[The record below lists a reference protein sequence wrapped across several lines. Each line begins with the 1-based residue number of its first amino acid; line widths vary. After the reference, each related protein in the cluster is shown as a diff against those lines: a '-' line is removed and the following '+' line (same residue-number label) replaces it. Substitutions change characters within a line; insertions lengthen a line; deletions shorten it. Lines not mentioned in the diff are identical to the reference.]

1 MLKNYHPLPEEVLK
15 FRHLAKLKNTYVD
28 AIPNYV
34 NKVTGRVH
42 TSLNQTI
49 AATGRLSSTSPN
61 FQNIPIRT
69 ETGREVRKAFVP
81 QNPDW
86 VILSADYSQVELRI
100 MAHYSQEPELIK
112 AFEENLDIHS
122 KTAAL
127 VNGITEAEVTPDQR
141 RSAKVVNFGIMYGA
155 GPYRMSQ
162 ELGISMADAKILI
175 DNYFDTY
182 PGIRKYMDDT
192 ISLARDRGYVETLYK
207 RRRKTGNLNASNRNI
222 VQAEERVAIN
232 MPIQGT
238 AADII
243 KIAMINI
250 HKKMESENY
259 QSKMILQIHD
269 ELLFECPKTE
279 VEKLA
284 AMVVEEM
291 EGAVQL
297 SVPMKVDWNY
307 GSSWFEAH

>member
-1 MLKNYHPLPEEVLK
+1 M
-15 FRHLAKLKNTYVD
+15 D

-34 NKVTGRVH
+34 NQNTGRVH

-69 ETGREVRKAFVP
+69 ETGREVRKAFIA
-81 QNPDW
+81 QKEGS

-100 MAHYSQEPELIK
+100 MAHYSKEPELIT
-112 AFEENLDIHS
+112 AFEEDADIHS
-122 KTAAL
+122 RTAAL
-127 VNGITEAEVTPDQR
+127 VNGIAESEVTSDQR

-162 ELGISMADAKILI
+162 ELGIPMADAKTLI
-175 DNYFDTY
+175 DTYFKTY
-182 PGIRKYMDDT
+182 PGIKCYMNETIESARKK
-192 ISLARDRGYVETLYK
+192 GYVETLYH
-207 RRRKTGNLNASNRNI
+207 RRRSTNSLNASNRNM
-222 VQAEERVAIN
+222 VQAEERAAIN

-250 HKKMESENY
+250 HKRMEIEKY

-269 ELLFECPKTE
+269 ELMFECPQSE
-279 VEKLA
+279 VDVIAKI
-284 AMVVEEM
+284 VVEEM

-297 SVPMKVDWNY
+297 AVPLKVDWKY
-307 GSSWFEAH
+307 GKSWFEAH

>member
-1 MLKNYHPLPEEVLK
+1 
-15 FRHLAKLKNTYVD
+15 
-28 AIPNYV
+28 
-34 NKVTGRVH
+34 
-42 TSLNQTI
+42 
-49 AATGRLSSTSPN
+49 
-61 FQNIPIRT
+61 
-69 ETGREVRKAFVP
+69 
-81 QNPDW
+81 
-86 VILSADYSQVELRI
+86 

-112 AFEENLDIHS
+112 AFEENSDIHS

-127 VNGITEAEVTPDQR
+127 VNGITESEVTPDQR